1 MGTPC
6 FINKSSWVEVQS
18 IVAGRLI
25 NCYSSRDWILSL
37 LFQIKNVS
45 GVMRKTAGT
54 SPVLV
59 DGVENYDV
67 TDLITVHDDYCV
79 MVQQILRVVA
89 FGEPKEISHTW

>member
-1 MGTPC
+1 
-6 FINKSSWVEVQS
+6 
-18 IVAGRLI
+18 
-25 NCYSSRDWILSL
+25 
-37 LFQIKNVS
+37 
-45 GVMRKTAGT
+45 MRKTAGT